1 MALPNSMEDNV
12 STEEL
17 QALGI
22 IVMEQFVTQIIVF
35 PAVQELDALVMKRR
49 EKMNYVV

>member
-1 MALPNSMEDNV
+1 MVLPKSMEDNV

-22 IVMEQFVTQIIVF
+22 IVMEQFVTQMIVF

-49 EKMNYVV
+49 